1 MLISHVW
8 SAFISLSSS
17 RGSGFSGPAPITF
30 EQIKAWKELTETSIE
45 PWEIEAIKR
54 IDLLYLRVTNG

>member
-8 SAFISLSSS
+8 SAFISLSST
-17 RGSGFSGPAPITF
+17 RGSGFNGPASITF
-30 EQIKAWKELTETSIE
+30 EQIKAWKELTDTSIE

-54 IDLLYLRVTNG
+54 IDLEYLRVANG

>member
-1 MLISHVW
+1 MLLAHVW

-17 RGSGFSGPAPITF
+17 RGSGFNGPAPITF
-30 EQIKAWKELTETSIE
+30 EQIKAWKELTEASIE

-54 IDLLYLRVTNG
+54 VDLEYLRVANG